1 MKKVVISGSAKLQNK
16 IKVWIEHFKSKKE
29 EIIAFPKQIKSKEE
43 LSKEYKEFYLA
54 IEICN
59 VFFLM
64 NEEKDGIK
72 GYIGANGI
80 AELTYAIMLNLIH
93 NKEIEIYI
101 MTMPSK
107 EVTCYDEIK
116 FYLNMGWIKIYDEHK
131 RKKKRGFYE

>member
-131 RKKKRGFYE
+131 R